1 MIFDIIMRLEKSKMD
16 NNLDLRGLPFLRIL
30 LDKNK
35 NHHNIKRKNYLSDTI
50 YPMMLF
56 HSILSKGYLK

>member
-1 MIFDIIMRLEKSKMD
+1 MD